1 LGDPLQIEYTAG
13 MPIYHI
19 TPLEEWERARA
30 AGSYQADSLH
40 SEGFMHCSTREQVI
54 PTANRFYHG
63 RQGLVLL
70 RIEPELLAAAV
81 QYENLEGGETLF
93 PHIYGPLNL
102 EAVSAVAPFPPQA
115 EGIFCFPVSFNED
128 PKGF

>member
-1 LGDPLQIEYTAG
+1 MLQMEYTAR

-40 SEGFMHCSTREQVI
+40 SEGFIHCSTGEQIVA
-54 PTANRFYHG
+54 TANRFYHG
-63 RQGLVLL
+63 KSGLVLL
-70 RIEPELLAAAV
+70 SIETQRLSAPLKF
-81 QYENLEGGETLF
+81 ENLEGGPILF

-102 EAVSAVAPFPPQA
+102 DAVAAVIPFPPQPD
-115 EGIFCFPVSFNED
+115 GTFQFPPQAV
-128 PKGF
+128 K